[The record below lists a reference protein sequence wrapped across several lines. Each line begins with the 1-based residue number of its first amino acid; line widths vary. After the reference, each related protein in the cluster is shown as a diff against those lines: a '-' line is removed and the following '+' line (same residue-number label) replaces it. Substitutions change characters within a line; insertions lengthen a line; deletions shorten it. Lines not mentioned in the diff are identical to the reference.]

1 MPRNQIIADMAR
13 ALCPL
18 LLLRARRLVWARQAI
33 RRHNPGTTQHTE
45 AREALLNSARPAD
58 REMAG

>member
-1 MPRNQIIADMAR
+1 MPRNQILADMAR

-45 AREALLNSARPAD
+45 AR
-58 REMAG
+58 